1 MQASSTDSVAAQPLK
16 IPPLWLLLVAG
27 SLLAALSAGA
37 RASFGLYL
45 DPVVET
51 LDANRAMYG
60 LAIAIQAIV
69 WGIGQPIAGAIA
81 DRFGAARVL
90 AFGAV
95 VYSAALLL
103 MGASTNALAIHATAG
118 FLTGVG
124 MAAASLTVVLASVS
138 RLAPPDKVSRALG
151 IATAFSTAGQVILIP
166 VAQRLLDSY
175 GWRQTVVVVGLLLS
189 VMIIFAPVF
198 RGNAADQTRK
208 GEATG
213 ESLSYDLRRARH
225 SRGYIFLNL
234 AFFVCGFHVTFIA
247 THIKSYATDLGQ
259 AATIGA
265 WTLVLIGL
273 FNMAGSYG
281 VGVLGET
288 HSPSRLLTYVY
299 GLRAVVILVFILAP
313 SSGTSTLIFGAVIGL
328 LWLTTVPPTS
338 AIVARQFGTTNAGAL
353 FGIVFFSH
361 QLGAFL
367 GAWMGGWLFDTTGSY
382 LVAWWVAIGL
392 GVFAAVVHLFVD
404 EGPAPAPPPQGEPGS
419 RLAKA
424 AVALVIV
431 AGLTGVGALAAPVAE
446 ASDGDTPAFYC
457 SLHILSSD

>member
-1 MQASSTDSVAAQPLK
+1 M
-16 IPPLWLLLVAG
+16 
-27 SLLAALSAGA
+27 
-37 RASFGLYL
+37 
-45 DPVVET
+45 
-51 LDANRAMYG
+51 
-60 LAIAIQAIV
+60 
-69 WGIGQPIAGAIA
+69 
-81 DRFGAARVL
+81 
-90 AFGAV
+90 
-95 VYSAALLL
+95 
-103 MGASTNALAIHATAG
+103 
-118 FLTGVG
+118 
-124 MAAASLTVVLASVS
+124 
-138 RLAPPDKVSRALG
+138 
-151 IATAFSTAGQVILIP
+151 
-166 VAQRLLDSY
+166 
-175 GWRQTVVVVGLLLS
+175 
-189 VMIIFAPVF
+189 
-198 RGNAADQTRK
+198 
-208 GEATG
+208 
-213 ESLSYDLRRARH
+213 
-225 SRGYIFLNL
+225 NL

-299 GLRAVVILVFILAP
+299 GLRAVVIMVFILAP

-404 EGPAPAPPPQGEPGS
+404 EGPAPAPPPQGEAGS
-419 RLAKA
+419 RLAKV

-431 AGLTGVGALAAPVAE
+431 AGLTGVGALAAPIAE
-446 ASDGDTPAFYC
+446 ASNGDTPAFYC
-457 SLHILSSD
+457 SLHILTTD